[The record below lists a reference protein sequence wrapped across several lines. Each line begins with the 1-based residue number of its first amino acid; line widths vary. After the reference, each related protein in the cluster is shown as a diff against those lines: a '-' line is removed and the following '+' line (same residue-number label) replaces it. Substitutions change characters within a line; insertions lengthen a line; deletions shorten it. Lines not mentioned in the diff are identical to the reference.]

1 MVIEE
6 EPFETLDIVEV
17 VLNNDNNELIEKD
30 GRSDVCDCSEL
41 KVISNRCYNI
51 CCCANCGYFTCI

>member
-17 VLNNDNNELIEKD
+17 VLNNDNNELIEMTTNLENMGK
-30 GRSDVCDCSEL
+30 E
-41 KVISNRCYNI
+41 
-51 CCCANCGYFTCI
+51 T